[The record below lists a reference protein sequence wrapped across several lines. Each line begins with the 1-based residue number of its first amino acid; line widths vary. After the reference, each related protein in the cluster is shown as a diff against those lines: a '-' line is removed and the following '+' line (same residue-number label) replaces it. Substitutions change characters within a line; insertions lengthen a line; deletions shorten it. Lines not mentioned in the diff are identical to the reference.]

1 MNLLQHDIDE
11 LNERFPEA
19 MSFIRGALLRKE
31 AVELLY
37 QQTHKTP
44 LSPWQETRLNELLS
58 LHACQQPLFLKIK
71 ENQKNTAMEKMKCEI
86 REHIK
91 KRGKGCFDMVPVI
104 FIQGDHLGW
113 RFDKKDVVPGYVG
126 YYDNQKYTVLW
137 VAGEES

>member
-71 ENQKNTAMEKMKCEI
+71 ENQSLGCRRRILVSASG
-86 REHIK
+86 K
-91 KRGKGCFDMVPVI
+91 KINKKINAYKF
-104 FIQGDHLGW
+104 FKKATTHL
-113 RFDKKDVVPGYVG
+113 FLVY
-126 YYDNQKYTVLW
+126 L
-137 VAGEES
+137 E